1 MTTQHNINP
10 IAGGVMSLN
19 RVIDP
24 MRTFT
29 RAKGAYIFDDQ
40 DKRYIDYHAAFSP
53 YLLGHGDENVD
64 DAVRNAIDRGAS
76 LIGAGITPWES
87 EVSELIVDCVP
98 GLEQIQLTN
107 TGTEAVMYALRL
119 ARAATGRD
127 NVLIVQGG
135 YNGGTDYVSFNL
147 MDSRDVMQD
156 HTPGTAYPLRPI
168 TAGIPEVVQKTVR
181 VVEYNDLSAVEMV
194 LSNSDVAAFI
204 LEPILQN
211 VGIIKPEP
219 GYLQGVRKLCDRYGT
234 VLIFDEVKTG
244 FRHGLGGYQNVAG
257 VTPDLSIFG
266 KAVANGYPMGVVGG
280 KESVMRYCTDS
291 DVSRRVMVAGT
302 YNGHPLVVAA
312 AIATLG
318 KLRDREAEI
327 YGKLDTLGQQMESG
341 LEQIFHSRNY
351 PTTVVRQGSAFV
363 VYFMDHAPVN
373 WRDIAIHNDAAYD
386 VGYRKS
392 LIENGV
398 FHFPVT
404 TKQGSI
410 SFAHSEADIDQTLV
424 ITERVLNRI
433 ENS

>member
-29 RAKGAYIFDDQ
+29 RATGAYIFDDQ

-76 LIGAGITPWES
+76 LIGAGTTPWES

-135 YNGGTDYVSFNL
+135 YNGGMDYVSFNL
-147 MDSRDVMQD
+147 MDSKDVLQD

-168 TAGIPEVVQKTVR
+168 TAGIPEVVQQTVR

-291 DVSRRVMVAGT
+291 DVSRRVIVAGT

-318 KLRDREAEI
+318 KLKSREAEI
-327 YGKLDTLGQQMESG
+327 YGKLDALGQQMESG

-404 TKQGSI
+404 SKQGSI

-424 ITERVLNRI
+424 ITERVLNHL

>member
-1 MTTQHNINP
+1 MTTQHNIDP

-107 TGTEAVMYALRL
+107 TGTEAVMYSLRL

-127 NVLIVQGG
+127 DVLIVQGG

-147 MDSRDVMQD
+147 MDSKDVMQD

-168 TAGIPEVVQKTVR
+168 TAGIPEAVQKTVR
-181 VVEYNDLSAVEMV
+181 VVEFNDLSAVEMV

-280 KESVMRYCTDS
+280 KESVMRYCADS
-291 DVSRRVMVAGT
+291 DVSRRVIVAGT

-312 AIATLG
+312 AIATLE
-318 KLRDREAEI
+318 KLRNREAEI
-327 YGKLDTLGQQMESG
+327 YGKLDALGQQMESG
-341 LEQIFHSRNY
+341 LEQIFHSKNY

-363 VYFMDHAPVN
+363 VYFMDHAPVS

-433 ENS
+433 GNS

>member
-147 MDSRDVMQD
+147 MDSKDVMQD

-318 KLRDREAEI
+318 KLKNREAEI
-327 YGKLDTLGQQMESG
+327 YGKLDALGQQMESG

-373 WRDIAIHNDAAYD
+373 WRDIAIHNNAAYD

-424 ITERVLNRI
+424 TTERVLNRI

>member
-19 RVIDP
+19 RAIDP

-64 DAVRNAIDRGAS
+64 DAVRNAIGRGAS

-127 NVLIVQGG
+127 DVLIVQGG

-147 MDSRDVMQD
+147 MDSKDVMQD

-318 KLRDREAEI
+318 KLRNREAEI

>member
-1 MTTQHNINP
+1 
-10 IAGGVMSLN
+10 MSLN
-19 RVIDP
+19 RAIDP

-127 NVLIVQGG
+127 DVLIVQGG

-147 MDSRDVMQD
+147 MDSKDVMQD

-168 TAGIPEVVQKTVR
+168 TAGIPEVVQQTVR

-318 KLRDREAEI
+318 KLRNREAEI

-351 PTTVVRQGSAFV
+351 PTTVVRQG
-363 VYFMDHAPVN
+363 
-373 WRDIAIHNDAAYD
+373 ICC
-386 VGYRKS
+386 
-392 LIENGV
+392 V
-398 FHFPVT
+398 FHGPRT
-404 TKQGSI
+404 CQL
-410 SFAHSEADIDQTLV
+410 ARH
-424 ITERVLNRI
+424 RNP
-433 ENS
+433 

>member
-147 MDSRDVMQD
+147 MDSKDVMQD

>member
-1 MTTQHNINP
+1 MTTQHNIDP

-19 RVIDP
+19 RAIDP

-127 NVLIVQGG
+127 DVLIVQGG

-147 MDSRDVMQD
+147 MDSKDVMQD

-181 VVEYNDLSAVEMV
+181 VVEFNDLSAAEMV
-194 LSNSDVAAFI
+194 LSNADVAAFI

-280 KESVMRYCTDS
+280 KESVMRYCADS
-291 DVSRRVMVAGT
+291 DVSRRVIVAGT

-312 AIATLG
+312 AIATLE
-318 KLRDREAEI
+318 KLRNREAEI
-327 YGKLDTLGQQMESG
+327 YGKLDALGQQMESG

-363 VYFMDHAPVN
+363 VYFMDHAPVS
-373 WRDIAIHNDAAYD
+373 WRDIAIHNNAAYD

-410 SFAHSEADIDQTLV
+410 SFAHSEADIDETLV

-433 ENS
+433 GNS

>member
-1 MTTQHNINP
+1 
-10 IAGGVMSLN
+10 MSLN

-147 MDSRDVMQD
+147 MDSKDVMQD

-291 DVSRRVMVAGT
+291 DVNRRVIVAGT

-312 AIATLG
+312 AIATLQ
-318 KLRDREAEI
+318 KLRNREAEI
-327 YGKLDTLGQQMESG
+327 YGKLDALGQQMESG

>member
-1 MTTQHNINP
+1 MTTQHNIDP

-19 RVIDP
+19 RAIDP

-127 NVLIVQGG
+127 DVLIVQGG

-147 MDSRDVMQD
+147 MDSKDVMQD

-168 TAGIPEVVQKTVR
+168 TAGIPEAVQKTVR
-181 VVEYNDLSAVEMV
+181 VVEFNDLSAVEMV

-280 KESVMRYCTDS
+280 KESVMRYCADS
-291 DVSRRVMVAGT
+291 DVSRRVIVAGT

-312 AIATLG
+312 AIATLE
-318 KLRDREAEI
+318 KLRNREAEI
-327 YGKLDTLGQQMESG
+327 YGKLDALGQQMESG

-363 VYFMDHAPVN
+363 VYFMDHAPVS
-373 WRDIAIHNDAAYD
+373 WRDIAIHNNAAYD

-410 SFAHSEADIDQTLV
+410 SFAHSEADIDETLV

-433 ENS
+433 GNS

>member
-64 DAVRNAIDRGAS
+64 DAVRNTIDRGAS

-147 MDSRDVMQD
+147 MDSKDVMQD

-318 KLRDREAEI
+318 KLRNREAEI

>member
-19 RVIDP
+19 RAIDP

-127 NVLIVQGG
+127 DVLIVQGG

-147 MDSRDVMQD
+147 MDSKDVMQD

-168 TAGIPEVVQKTVR
+168 TAGIPEVVQQTVR

-318 KLRDREAEI
+318 KLRNREAEI

>member
-147 MDSRDVMQD
+147 MDSKDVMQD

-318 KLRDREAEI
+318 KLRNREAEI

>member
-1 MTTQHNINP
+1 
-10 IAGGVMSLN
+10 MSLN
-19 RVIDP
+19 RAIDP

-127 NVLIVQGG
+127 DVLIVQGG

-147 MDSRDVMQD
+147 MDSKDVMQD

-168 TAGIPEVVQKTVR
+168 TAGIPEVVQQTVR

-318 KLRDREAEI
+318 KLRNREAEI

-424 ITERVLNRI
+424 ITERVLIRI

>member
-127 NVLIVQGG
+127 DVLIVQGG

-147 MDSRDVMQD
+147 MDSKDVMQD

>member
-19 RVIDP
+19 RAIDP

-127 NVLIVQGG
+127 DVLIVQGG

-147 MDSRDVMQD
+147 MDSKDVMQD

-168 TAGIPEVVQKTVR
+168 TAGIPEVVQQTVR

-244 FRHGLGGYQNVAG
+244 FRHGLGGYQNLAG

-318 KLRDREAEI
+318 KLRNREAEI

>member
-1 MTTQHNINP
+1 MTTQHNIDP

-19 RVIDP
+19 RAIDP

-127 NVLIVQGG
+127 DVLIVQGG

-147 MDSRDVMQD
+147 MDPKDVMQD
-156 HTPGTAYPLRPI
+156 HAPGTAYPLRPI

-181 VVEYNDLSAVEMV
+181 VVEFNDLSAAEMV
-194 LSNSDVAAFI
+194 LSNADVAAFI

-280 KESVMRYCTDS
+280 KESVMRYCADS
-291 DVSRRVMVAGT
+291 DVSRRVIVAGT

-312 AIATLG
+312 AIATLE
-318 KLRDREAEI
+318 KLRNREAEI
-327 YGKLDTLGQQMESG
+327 YGKLDALGQQMESG

-363 VYFMDHAPVN
+363 VYFMDHAPVS
-373 WRDIAIHNDAAYD
+373 WRDIAIHNNAAYD

-410 SFAHSEADIDQTLV
+410 SFAHSEADIDETLV

-433 ENS
+433 GKS

>member
-318 KLRDREAEI
+318 KLRNREAEI

>member
-127 NVLIVQGG
+127 IVLIVQGG

>member
-127 NVLIVQGG
+127 DVLIVQGG

-147 MDSRDVMQD
+147 MDSKDVMQD

-318 KLRDREAEI
+318 KLRNREAEI

>member
-29 RAKGAYIFDDQ
+29 RATGAYIFDDQ

-76 LIGAGITPWES
+76 LIGAGTTPWES

-135 YNGGTDYVSFNL
+135 YNGGMDYVSFNL
-147 MDSRDVMQD
+147 MDSKDVMQD
-156 HTPGTAYPLRPI
+156 HTPGTTYPLRPI

-181 VVEYNDLSAVEMV
+181 VVEFNDLSAVEMV

-244 FRHGLGGYQNVAG
+244 FRHSLGGYQNVAG

-291 DVSRRVMVAGT
+291 DVSRRVIVAGT

-318 KLRDREAEI
+318 KLKSREAEI
-327 YGKLDTLGQQMESG
+327 YGKLDALGQQMASG
-341 LEQIFHSRNY
+341 LEQIFQSRNY

-373 WRDIAIHNDAAYD
+373 WRDIAIHNNAAYD

-433 ENS
+433 GNS

>member
-64 DAVRNAIDRGAS
+64 DAVRNAIDRGES

-147 MDSRDVMQD
+147 MDSKDVMQD

-181 VVEYNDLSAVEMV
+181 VVEFNDLSAVEMV

-318 KLRDREAEI
+318 KLRNREAEI

-341 LEQIFHSRNY
+341 LEQIFHSKNY

-424 ITERVLNRI
+424 ITERVLNHL

>member
-1 MTTQHNINP
+1 MTTQHNIDP

-19 RVIDP
+19 RAIDP

-64 DAVRNAIDRGAS
+64 DAVRNTIDRGAS

-107 TGTEAVMYALRL
+107 TGTEAVMYSLRL

-127 NVLIVQGG
+127 DVLIVQGG

-147 MDSRDVMQD
+147 MDSKDVMQD

-181 VVEYNDLSAVEMV
+181 VVEFNDLSAAEMV
-194 LSNSDVAAFI
+194 LSNADVAAFI

-280 KESVMRYCTDS
+280 KESVMRYCADS
-291 DVSRRVMVAGT
+291 DVSRRVIVAGT

-312 AIATLG
+312 AIATLE
-318 KLRDREAEI
+318 KLRNREAEI
-327 YGKLDTLGQQMESG
+327 YGKLDALGQQMESG

-363 VYFMDHAPVN
+363 VYFMDHAPVS
-373 WRDIAIHNDAAYD
+373 WRDIAIHNNAAYD

-410 SFAHSEADIDQTLV
+410 SFAHSEADIDETLV

-433 ENS
+433 GNS

>member
-19 RVIDP
+19 RAIDP

-127 NVLIVQGG
+127 DVLIVQGG

-147 MDSRDVMQD
+147 MDSKDVMQD

-318 KLRDREAEI
+318 KLRNREAEI

>member
-1 MTTQHNINP
+1 
-10 IAGGVMSLN
+10 MSLN

-107 TGTEAVMYALRL
+107 TGTEAVMYSLRL

-127 NVLIVQGG
+127 DVLIVQGG

-147 MDSRDVMQD
+147 MDSKDVMQD

-291 DVSRRVMVAGT
+291 DVSRRVIVAGT

-312 AIATLG
+312 AIATLE
-318 KLRDREAEI
+318 KLRNREAEI
-327 YGKLDTLGQQMESG
+327 YGKLDALGQQMESG

-363 VYFMDHAPVN
+363 VYFMDHAPVS

-433 ENS
+433 GNS

>member
-64 DAVRNAIDRGAS
+64 DAVRNTIDRGAS

-127 NVLIVQGG
+127 DVLIVQGG

-147 MDSRDVMQD
+147 MDSKDVMQD

-318 KLRDREAEI
+318 KLRNREAEI

-404 TKQGSI
+404 SKQGSI

>member
-64 DAVRNAIDRGAS
+64 DAVRNTIDRGAS

-127 NVLIVQGG
+127 DVLIVQGG
-135 YNGGTDYVSFNL
+135 YNGGADYVSFNL
-147 MDSRDVMQD
+147 MDSKDVMQD

-318 KLRDREAEI
+318 KLRNREAEI

>member
-24 MRTFT
+24 MRKFT

-147 MDSRDVMQD
+147 MDSKDVMQD

-168 TAGIPEVVQKTVR
+168 TAGIPEVVKKTVR
-181 VVEYNDLSAVEMV
+181 VVEFNDLSAVEMV

-318 KLRDREAEI
+318 KLKSREAEI
-327 YGKLDTLGQQMESG
+327 YGKLDALGQQMASG
-341 LEQIFHSRNY
+341 LEQMFHSRNY

-363 VYFMDHAPVN
+363 VYFMDHAPVS
-373 WRDIAIHNDAAYD
+373 WRDIATHNDAAYD

-404 TKQGSI
+404 SKQGSI
-410 SFAHSEADIDQTLV
+410 SFAHNEADIDQTLV
-424 ITERVLNRI
+424 ITEHVLNRI

>member
-1 MTTQHNINP
+1 
-10 IAGGVMSLN
+10 MSLN

-168 TAGIPEVVQKTVR
+168 TAGIP
-181 VVEYNDLSAVEMV
+181 
-194 LSNSDVAAFI
+194 AAEQE
-204 LEPILQN
+204 LA
-211 VGIIKPEP
+211 
-219 GYLQGVRKLCDRYGT
+219 
-234 VLIFDEVKTG
+234 
-244 FRHGLGGYQNVAG
+244 H
-257 VTPDLSIFG
+257 
-266 KAVANGYPMGVVGG
+266 
-280 KESVMRYCTDS
+280 
-291 DVSRRVMVAGT
+291 
-302 YNGHPLVVAA
+302 LVVVVDE
-312 AIATLG
+312 L
-318 KLRDREAEI
+318 DAE
-327 YGKLDTLGQQMESG
+327 
-341 LEQIFHSRNY
+341 R
-351 PTTVVRQGSAFV
+351 
-363 VYFMDHAPVN
+363 AP
-373 WRDIAIHNDAAYD
+373 
-386 VGYRKS
+386 
-392 LIENGV
+392 
-398 FHFPVT
+398 
-404 TKQGSI
+404 
-410 SFAHSEADIDQTLV
+410 
-424 ITERVLNRI
+424 
-433 ENS
+433 

>member
-1 MTTQHNINP
+1 
-10 IAGGVMSLN
+10 MSLN

-107 TGTEAVMYALRL
+107 TGTEAVMYSLRL

-127 NVLIVQGG
+127 DVLIVQGG

-147 MDSRDVMQD
+147 MDSKDVMQD

-168 TAGIPEVVQKTVR
+168 TAGIPEAVQKTVR
-181 VVEYNDLSAVEMV
+181 VVEFNDLSAVEMV

-291 DVSRRVMVAGT
+291 DVSRRVIVAGT

-312 AIATLG
+312 AIATLE
-318 KLRDREAEI
+318 KLRNREAEI
-327 YGKLDTLGQQMESG
+327 YGKLDALGQQMESG
-341 LEQIFHSRNY
+341 LEQIFHSKNY

-363 VYFMDHAPVN
+363 VYFMDHAPVS

-433 ENS
+433 GNC

>member
-1 MTTQHNINP
+1 
-10 IAGGVMSLN
+10 MSLN

-127 NVLIVQGG
+127 DVLIVQGG

-147 MDSRDVMQD
+147 MDSKDVMQD

-219 GYLQGVRKLCDRYGT
+219 GYLQGVRELCDRYGT

-318 KLRDREAEI
+318 KLRNREAEI

-386 VGYRKS
+386 VDYRKS

>member
-64 DAVRNAIDRGAS
+64 DAVRSTIDRGAS

-127 NVLIVQGG
+127 DVLIVQGG

-147 MDSRDVMQD
+147 MDSKDVMQD

-181 VVEYNDLSAVEMV
+181 VVEFNALSAAEMV
-194 LSNSDVAAFI
+194 LSNADVAAFI

-219 GYLQGVRKLCDRYGT
+219 GYLQGVRELCDRYGT

-318 KLRDREAEI
+318 KLRNREAEI

-373 WRDIAIHNDAAYD
+373 WRDIAIHNHAAYD

>member
-1 MTTQHNINP
+1 
-10 IAGGVMSLN
+10 MSLN

-127 NVLIVQGG
+127 DVLIVQGG
-135 YNGGTDYVSFNL
+135 YNGGADYVSFNL
-147 MDSRDVMQD
+147 MDSKDVMQD

-219 GYLQGVRKLCDRYGT
+219 GYLQGVRELCDRYGT

>member
-127 NVLIVQGG
+127 DVLIVQGG

>member
-291 DVSRRVMVAGT
+291 DVSRRVIVAGT

>member
-1 MTTQHNINP
+1 
-10 IAGGVMSLN
+10 MSLN

-107 TGTEAVMYALRL
+107 TGTEAVMYSLRL

-127 NVLIVQGG
+127 DVLIVQGG

-147 MDSRDVMQD
+147 MDSKDVMQD

-168 TAGIPEVVQKTVR
+168 TAGIPEAVQKTVR
-181 VVEYNDLSAVEMV
+181 VVEFNDLSAVEMV

-291 DVSRRVMVAGT
+291 DVSRRVIVAGT

-312 AIATLG
+312 AIATLE
-318 KLRDREAEI
+318 KLRNREAEI
-327 YGKLDTLGQQMESG
+327 YGKLDALGQQMESG
-341 LEQIFHSRNY
+341 LEQIFHSKNY

-363 VYFMDHAPVN
+363 VYFMDHAPVS

-433 ENS
+433 GNS

>member
-64 DAVRNAIDRGAS
+64 DAVRTAIDRGAS

-318 KLRDREAEI
+318 KLRNREAEI

>member
-147 MDSRDVMQD
+147 MDSKDVMQD

-318 KLRDREAEI
+318 KLRNREAEI

-373 WRDIAIHNDAAYD
+373 WRDIAIHNNAAYD

-404 TKQGSI
+404 SKQGSI